1 MMENLYLMEMTTKW
15 KQQEIARSMEDVRI
29 GSIAGAQPSPV
40 RRAVAS
46 AIVRFGIFLN
56 GSAYTCP
63 DATVHS
69 S

>member
-1 MMENLYLMEMTTKW
+1 MIENLYLMEMTVKW
-15 KQQEIARSMEDVRI
+15 KQQDIARGVEHVRRT
-29 GSIAGAQPSPV
+29 SIAGGQPSPV

-56 GSAYTCP
+56 GSAYHCP